1 MLPITTVSV
10 VSTGGVRI
18 RSERMESTGSPL
30 CESIAPFTCAH
41 DLFGDGTL
49 VLVPTPGHT
58 AGSLSLLLR
67 QDGIP
72 PMLFVGDLCYSTE
85 LLERGAVPGVGT
97 RGQLRESSR
106 AAAELTRR
114 LPGLMAMP
122 AHDRHAAARLRS
134 TLGSRTR
141 TRARA

>member
-10 VSTGGVRI
+10 STGRARI
-18 RSERMESTGSPL
+18 RPEHVESTGSPL

-85 LLERGAVPGVGT
+85 LLERVRSPA
-97 RGQLRESSR
+97 SAR
-106 AAAELTRR
+106 AASCASPRAL
-114 LPGLMAMP
+114 LPSSPVAFP
-122 AHDRHAAARLRS
+122 A
-134 TLGSRTR
+134 
-141 TRARA
+141 